1 MAQHFTAAEWQ
12 QINTHLDAGPAG
24 YGFPE
29 RRAGSVVIASW
40 NIRKFGALSDADG
53 PKKSPGAFAMIER
66 FCAAC
71 DLVAI
76 QEVQTETAS
85 VEALRDRLNAGGG
98 TYEILYSDVTGR
110 VPGYDGMSE
119 RFAFL
124 YNTAR
129 VRRGEM
135 ASDLS
140 YDRSAVVD
148 RVNAAMAAS
157 IAKELPPEDDPGFLE
172 KAIQWISGTTRL
184 AGARIKSFVQFIRA
198 PHVAEFIIDGPGG
211 AYQLYCVNAHLVSG
225 ESKRE
230 RSQEFFALLEWLL
243 LDSPKTVVERGKIYL
258 LLADLNL
265 DFNSSID
272 KRKRGI
278 ETYVTDLNA
287 ERGLNAKVNF
297 PFLDRGYQTNARKD
311 ETFDHIAWV
320 AEDTRLPRGR
330 HNDLAGTLGP
340 DQFDFGMFDFSA
352 LFVDAGPGKSPD
364 GSPDYTRFEHDLSD
378 HMPIWI
384 RLPIPSDQQ
393 HRFHVGGG

>member
-1 MAQHFTAAEWQ
+1 
-12 QINTHLDAGPAG
+12 
-24 YGFPE
+24 
-29 RRAGSVVIASW
+29 
-40 NIRKFGALSDADG
+40 
-53 PKKSPGAFAMIER
+53 
-66 FCAAC
+66 
-71 DLVAI
+71 
-76 QEVQTETAS
+76 
-85 VEALRDRLNAGGG
+85 
-98 TYEILYSDVTGR
+98 
-110 VPGYDGMSE
+110 
-119 RFAFL
+119 
-124 YNTAR
+124 
-129 VRRGEM
+129 
-135 ASDLS
+135 
-140 YDRSAVVD
+140 
-148 RVNAAMAAS
+148 
-157 IAKELPPEDDPGFLE
+157 
-172 KAIQWISGTTRL
+172 
-184 AGARIKSFVQFIRA
+184 A
-198 PHVAEFIIDGPGG
+198 PHVAEFVIDGPGG

-265 DFNSSID
+265 DFNASID
-272 KRKRGI
+272 KRKRGV

-352 LFVDAGPGKSPD
+352 LFVDAGPGEAA
-364 GSPDYTRFEHDLSD
+364 GGGPDYPRFEHDLSD

-393 HRFHVGGG
+393 HRFVVGGG